1 MNPIK
6 IMHFADTH
14 FGIEKYGKI
23 DPETGMNTRLLDFQQ
38 SLEWAVNKALEYGID
53 AAVFS
58 GDAYKTRDP
67 SQTHQREFASCLR
80 VLTEA
85 GVPVVMLT
93 GNHDLPNTKS
103 RANAIEIYRTLGID
117 NVYIISRPE
126 IITLQTKSGALQVA
140 GMPYLLRSNV
150 LSREECKS
158 KNISE
163 ITDMMVDKYSDYIN
177 HLAEKLDPNIPSV
190 LMGHFWVKNAK
201 VSGQNS
207 YLNVSEPE
215 ILVSS
220 ITNPAFD
227 YIAMGHIHRYQDLN
241 LNNSLP
247 VVYSGS
253 IDRIDFGEC
262 NEDKGFVIADVSKG
276 SCAYEFVTIPTRNFI
291 DLEIDANCDDPTAKI
306 ISVIKTH
313 EIADAVVKLRYKLP
327 QEKLPLIQ
335 EQEIRDA
342 LSEAFIIVSITRE
355 VTQDK
360 SAMRN
365 KLLNESLDPVQALEM
380 YFETKDDLHKRRDEL
395 MNYARPL
402 IDELMAEEQVV

>member
-23 DPETGMNTRLLDFQQ
+23 DPETGMNTRLLDFRK
-38 SLEWAVNKALEYGID
+38 SLEWAVNKALEYSID
-53 AAVFS
+53 AALFC

-67 SQTHQREFASCLR
+67 SQTHQREFASCIR

-85 GVPVVMLT
+85 GIPVVMLT

-103 RANAIEIYRTLGID
+103 RANAIEIYRTLGVN
-117 NVYIISRPE
+117 NVHIISRPE
-126 IITLQTKSGALQVA
+126 VITLQTKSGALQVA

-150 LSREECKS
+150 LSKDECKS
-158 KNISE
+158 KNMTE
-163 ITDMMVDKYSDYIN
+163 ITDMMVEKYGDYIS
-177 HLAEKLDPNIPSV
+177 HLARSLDGCTPSV

-215 ILVSS
+215 ILVSN
-220 ITNPAFD
+220 IVNPAFD
-227 YIAMGHIHRYQDLN
+227 YVAMGHIHRYQDLN
-241 LNNSLP
+241 SNGTPP

-262 NEDKGFVIADVSKG
+262 SEDKGFVIAEVSKG
-276 SCAYEFVTIPTRNFI
+276 GCAYEFVTIPTRNFI
-291 DLEIDANCDDPTAKI
+291 DLEVDADCDDPSAKI
-306 ISVIKTH
+306 ISAIQSCD
-313 EIADAVVKLRYKLP
+313 IADAVVKLRYKLP
-327 QEKLPLIQ
+327 QEKLPLIR
-335 EQEIRDA
+335 EQEIREA
-342 LSEAFIIVSITRE
+342 LSGAFIIVSITRE
-355 VTQDK
+355 VAQDK

-380 YFETKDDLHKRRDEL
+380 YFDTKDDLRKRRDEL
-395 MNYARPL
+395 MDYARPL